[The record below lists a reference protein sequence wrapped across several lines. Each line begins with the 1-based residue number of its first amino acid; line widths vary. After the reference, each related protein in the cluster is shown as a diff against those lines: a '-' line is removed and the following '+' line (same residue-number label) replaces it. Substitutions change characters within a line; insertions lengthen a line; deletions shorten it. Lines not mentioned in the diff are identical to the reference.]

1 MDCTQLFII
10 LAAASVAGCGS
21 GSDPAIGRTP
31 DKIEGP
37 AIKSLSHER
46 LMDVVHECHR
56 YGSSDDPKVK
66 YTVGYCS
73 AAQSAHAMEGYS
85 NASSAVV
92 NPSIDK
98 LH

>member
-1 MDCTQLFII
+1 MKCTRLFII

-21 GSDPAIGRTP
+21 GSDPTIGRT

-37 AIKSLSHER
+37 AIKSLSHEQ
-46 LMDVVHECHR
+46 LMEVVHECHR
-56 YGSSDDPKVK
+56 YRSSDDPKVK
-66 YTVGYCS
+66 YTIGYCS
-73 AAQSAHAMEGYS
+73 AAQTAHAMEGYS
-85 NASSAVV
+85 NASSAAV